1 MDVRTFER
9 SLQLESTALLAS
21 AQLREVLRTRREQAR
36 DTRHLFNHAK
46 EDLEGA
52 DQTLEDC
59 SSTCTPTGQHHIA
72 EEEGE

>member
-1 MDVRTFER
+1 MNVRAFETN
-9 SLQLESTALLAS
+9 LQLESTALLAS

-36 DTRHLFNHAK
+36 DTRNLCNHAK
-46 EDLEGA
+46 EDLESA

-72 EEEGE
+72 EEEGV

>member
-1 MDVRTFER
+1 MDVRAFEKN
-9 SLQLESTALLAS
+9 LQLESAALLAS

-36 DTRHLFNHAK
+36 DTRNLLDHAK
-46 EDLEGA
+46 EDLESA

-59 SSTCTPTGQHHIA
+59 SPTCTPTGQHHIA